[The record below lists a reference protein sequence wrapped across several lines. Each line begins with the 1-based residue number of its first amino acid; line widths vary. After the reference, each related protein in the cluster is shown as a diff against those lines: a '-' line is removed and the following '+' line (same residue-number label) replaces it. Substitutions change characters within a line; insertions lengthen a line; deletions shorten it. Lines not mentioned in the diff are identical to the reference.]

1 MSIRRWAKIV
11 SASAKFRRT
20 AQTLNE
26 WMKKAEVG
34 KRAGGSVRTDT
45 GEEVVRKTRPN
56 RLLPIAGGSSA
67 GLAEMARSDGGTVRP
82 S

>member
-34 KRAGGSVRTDT
+34 KRAGGSVRRTQAK
-45 GEEVVRKTRPN
+45 R
-56 RLLPIAGGSSA
+56 
-67 GLAEMARSDGGTVRP
+67 
-82 S
+82 